1 MYRRSATAAAA
12 TRTIWRISQV
22 KMERIV
28 CPLCRSPDYTPYAT
42 VNDRLMGIPGQF
54 TVVRCTRCEL
64 HYLNPRP
71 TMEELARHY
80 PRDYDPFT
88 TALPDEL
95 PFFRRV
101 SVRYGLRKRC
111 RAVQRFKR
119 GGRLLEIGCANG
131 LFLDAMR
138 REGGWQVQG
147 VEINELAARYARER
161 LGLDVV
167 TGELADAGFPDEA
180 FDAVAMWDVL
190 EHVHNPGETLREIY
204 RVLKPDGVLILRLPL
219 LDSWDRRLFNRYWVG
234 WDAPRHLTTFSMR
247 TLRRLLRQTGFHLEQ
262 ASSISGSYPAFALSV
277 RFWARE
283 HLPPRAQKELRTAMD
298 SLLVRVAT
306 SPFFY
311 VMDRLALGTVVT
323 VVARPTRRSEPAGR
337 TSGTLE
343 KRE

>member
-1 MYRRSATAAAA
+1 
-12 TRTIWRISQV
+12 
-22 KMERIV
+22 MERIV

-42 VNDRLMGIPGQF
+42 VQDRLMGIPGQF
-54 TVVRCTRCEL
+54 TLVRCTRCEL

-71 TMEELARHY
+71 TMEELAHHY
-80 PRDYDPFT
+80 PRDYDPYT

-95 PFFRRV
+95 PFFRRL

-138 REGGWQVQG
+138 RVGSWHVQG
-147 VEINELAARYARER
+147 VEVNEPAARYARER

-167 TGELADAGFPDEA
+167 TGELADAEFPDEA

-190 EHVHNPGETLREIY
+190 EHVHDPQATLHEIY

-219 LDSWDRRLFNRYWVG
+219 LDSWDRRLFGRYWVG
-234 WDAPRHLTTFSMR
+234 WDAPRHLTTFSLR
-247 TLRRLLRQTGFHLEQ
+247 TLRQMLRQASFCLEH
-262 ASSISGSYPAFALSV
+262 AASISGSYPAFSLSL
-277 RFWARE
+277 RFWAQE
-283 HLPPRAQKELRTAMD
+283 HLPQRARHGLRIVLD
-298 SLLVRVAT
+298 SLVVRAAV

-311 VMDRLALGTVVT
+311 LMDRLALSTVVT
-323 VVARPTRRSEPAGR
+323 VVARLRGSGRSPDMKESELNDA
-337 TSGTLE
+337 
-343 KRE
+343 